1 MEFHFFAQAAKF
13 LQEQK
18 RYKRWMALFLCMA
31 VVVALGTAAALKL
44 NGRAMTK
51 TQKMLN
57 CSLTLHTHVP
67 ECYDGEENLICGY
80 ADFVI
85 HTHNE
90 DCYDESG
97 TLFCQLP
104 EQEAHI
110 HTDEC
115 YAEQEVLTC
124 SEEESEGHL
133 HADECYTAGE
143 ASLVCGL
150 QEHAHTEECL
160 GADGLPV
167 CGLEEHAHAEA
178 CYGKEQVLICEI
190 EEGEGAHAHKDGC
203 YEMQKV
209 LACGM
214 IELHLHTEE
223 CQNEEGYLT
232 CGLLQL
238 EEHTHGTDCF
248 EIIESVVADIAAAET
263 EELSVTEEPAET
275 EAPTEMEETQASEET
290 EELTDTQA
298 AETPLAD
305 DGELITKTCQ
315 SDSYIITASYYE
327 KANIPPDASL
337 IAEQITPEN
346 NKAYYEEREAK
357 YKEITADE
365 NASMKALFKIGF
377 YLDGTEIEPKAPVTI
392 TVQLLDK
399 DGLPEGAPV
408 TVVHFAEE
416 GEEVLDG
423 GNAQNGSASFQMNSF
438 SDIAI
443 GVSTAEAPQEKP
455 DYVDL
460 NEDYEYKD
468 DMFKVT
474 FHVEGR
480 VTLKQE
486 ENGEAAAGEDEGFKS
501 PMDDPEMMEDGHP
514 AEESQE
520 EEESEASSDEAQAE
534 EESVTSS
541 EEVPAEEEGKAPAK
555 EAEAEHGSKVSAE
568 EAEAENE
575 TAADGAEAGTERE
588 SSVNNAGAEQDSD
601 ERVDES
607 IEESGSS
614 DGDDRTEESAGEN
627 SDDMET
633 AEGMTEFQVEPL
645 DPKSEVYAAVMNYTK
660 KMNIVNASGMMRAL
674 SFRMVYDGVELDLS
688 ECKVTARIVPGEAIE
703 ERLEA
708 FEDGAKQQAITI
720 AAVEVLE
727 DEQVSKLDTV
737 VLTDTAKKKSM
748 TAELQGG
755 NLTVYGQEMLDPE
768 FTVQY
773 YAYMNLMATS
783 KTTEQPEDSEPVEL
797 IDTSNNE
804 NGTRGKLPTNTANL
818 PEMVMYVK
826 KTGEITYPQTV
837 KWKVAEPIY
846 IPTLQELYTEQTF
859 NYVNYPALEN
869 FDKFRDR
876 KSKYE
881 VSSVWIL
888 KDGKQPD
895 SINEDDWNIYENPNE
910 LKFTNNPAAANENII
925 YIKSDMVIRLVAN
938 PTTGGF
944 NNDAAFYDYDITDGN
959 VYLDAGLTQI
969 GTRDSKQTL
978 YANTKRQGINNVS
991 NYGSGTLRYGFGNAN
1006 TGLTGLHNDQLN
1018 GFYINKANG
1027 VKDVYRGCSF
1037 GLVENKL
1044 KGDYPDIKAVAP
1056 KIFGF
1061 EPQIGKEVIPGF
1073 SLSFKRD
1080 GDVHTLTAVNGTNTK
1095 DLDKLQYAGASWS
1108 GINRWT
1114 NQFWPMD
1121 SSVKTFG
1128 TDGHDL
1134 KFGNKELGE
1143 KRQAVGEG
1151 TASFPVADDNQ
1162 EDHNSYFGMNFA
1174 IDFELTQDYVGPLN
1188 YYFFGDDD
1196 MWVFLDGH
1204 LVCDIG
1210 GVHTSAGEYVDLW
1223 DWIPKSSTD
1232 TSANANGIKK
1242 AGPHT
1247 LKFFYTERGASG
1259 STCWMQYTLPSVS
1272 SVPVDYFDQN
1282 YKHTLTVNKK
1292 VEDIGQTDKEF
1303 AFTIRLMDKDGQPL
1317 YNYYSYKIMDKNNE
1331 QVDGGSIKDGDT
1343 FKLKQDY
1350 SIIIRNLPDGA
1361 KYTITEEENRHYETT
1376 TQIGNGPVK
1385 PGTEASGDIDWDRD
1399 DEVTY
1404 INKALPF
1411 ELPETGGVG
1420 GMLYTIAGVFGVMS
1434 GTGFLYRK
1442 KFGERRA

>member
-365 NASMKALFKIGF
+365 NASMKALFKIGV

-486 ENGEAAAGEDEGFKS
+486 ENGEAAAGKDEGFKS

-568 EAEAENE
+568 EAEAE
-575 TAADGAEAGTERE
+575 
-588 SSVNNAGAEQDSD
+588 
-601 ERVDES
+601 
-607 IEESGSS
+607 
-614 DGDDRTEESAGEN
+614 
-627 SDDMET
+627 
-633 AEGMTEFQVEPL
+633 
-645 DPKSEVYAAVMNYTK
+645 
-660 KMNIVNASGMMRAL
+660 
-674 SFRMVYDGVELDLS
+674 
-688 ECKVTARIVPGEAIE
+688 
-703 ERLEA
+703 
-708 FEDGAKQQAITI
+708 
-720 AAVEVLE
+720 
-727 DEQVSKLDTV
+727 
-737 VLTDTAKKKSM
+737 
-748 TAELQGG
+748 
-755 NLTVYGQEMLDPE
+755 
-768 FTVQY
+768 
-773 YAYMNLMATS
+773 
-783 KTTEQPEDSEPVEL
+783 
-797 IDTSNNE
+797 
-804 NGTRGKLPTNTANL
+804 
-818 PEMVMYVK
+818 
-826 KTGEITYPQTV
+826 
-837 KWKVAEPIY
+837 
-846 IPTLQELYTEQTF
+846 
-859 NYVNYPALEN
+859 
-869 FDKFRDR
+869 
-876 KSKYE
+876 
-881 VSSVWIL
+881 
-888 KDGKQPD
+888 
-895 SINEDDWNIYENPNE
+895 
-910 LKFTNNPAAANENII
+910 
-925 YIKSDMVIRLVAN
+925 
-938 PTTGGF
+938 
-944 NNDAAFYDYDITDGN
+944 
-959 VYLDAGLTQI
+959 
-969 GTRDSKQTL
+969 
-978 YANTKRQGINNVS
+978 TKRRQTGPKQG
-991 NYGSGTLRYGFGNAN
+991 L
-1006 TGLTGLHNDQLN
+1006 
-1018 GFYINKANG
+1018 K
-1027 VKDVYRGCSF
+1027 
-1037 GLVENKL
+1037 ENL
-1044 KGDYPDIKAVAP
+1044 
-1056 KIFGF
+1056 
-1061 EPQIGKEVIPGF
+1061 
-1073 SLSFKRD
+1073 L
-1080 GDVHTLTAVNGTNTK
+1080 
-1095 DLDKLQYAGASWS
+1095 
-1108 GINRWT
+1108 
-1114 NQFWPMD
+1114 
-1121 SSVKTFG
+1121 
-1128 TDGHDL
+1128 
-1134 KFGNKELGE
+1134 
-1143 KRQAVGEG
+1143 
-1151 TASFPVADDNQ
+1151 
-1162 EDHNSYFGMNFA
+1162 
-1174 IDFELTQDYVGPLN
+1174 
-1188 YYFFGDDD
+1188 
-1196 MWVFLDGH
+1196 
-1204 LVCDIG
+1204 
-1210 GVHTSAGEYVDLW
+1210 
-1223 DWIPKSSTD
+1223 
-1232 TSANANGIKK
+1232 
-1242 AGPHT
+1242 
-1247 LKFFYTERGASG
+1247 
-1259 STCWMQYTLPSVS
+1259 
-1272 SVPVDYFDQN
+1272 
-1282 YKHTLTVNKK
+1282 
-1292 VEDIGQTDKEF
+1292 
-1303 AFTIRLMDKDGQPL
+1303 
-1317 YNYYSYKIMDKNNE
+1317 
-1331 QVDGGSIKDGDT
+1331 
-1343 FKLKQDY
+1343 
-1350 SIIIRNLPDGA
+1350 
-1361 KYTITEEENRHYETT
+1361 
-1376 TQIGNGPVK
+1376 
-1385 PGTEASGDIDWDRD
+1385 
-1399 DEVTY
+1399 
-1404 INKALPF
+1404 
-1411 ELPETGGVG
+1411 
-1420 GMLYTIAGVFGVMS
+1420 
-1434 GTGFLYRK
+1434 
-1442 KFGERRA
+1442 